1 MTRNEDSTSLRNY
14 FDERKALLNF
24 LREDIGSGD
33 ITSNSVIKPDL
44 LASSTILCKDSE
56 QAIVAGLTEVEII
69 FDLCK
74 CSCTVLVEEGST
86 VSHGKE
92 VMRIKGNARDILKAE
107 RTALNL
113 LMRMSGIATE
123 TKKFVEAVRKI
134 SQDIQIAGTRKT
146 APGLRY
152 FDKKAI
158 KIGGGKSHRN
168 SLDEMVLIKDNH
180 LGLTGSI
187 RDSISGAKKS
197 VGNNIKVECEVTDLH
212 SAIEAISFGA
222 DIVMLDNFSPK
233 EVENATQ
240 VLKELGLR
248 QKCLLEISGG
258 ISLVNVSQFAISK
271 PDIISVGSLTHS
283 VKAINFSLEVDSC
296 RRKKVDPRHY

>member
-1 MTRNEDSTSLRNY
+1 MNRREGSPSFRNY
-14 FDERKALLNF
+14 LDERKALLNF
-24 LREDIGSGD
+24 LREDIGRGD
-33 ITSNSVIKPDL
+33 ITSNSVLKPNL

-56 QAIVAGLTEVEII
+56 QAVVAGLKEVGIV

-74 CSCTVLVEEGST
+74 CSCTALVDEGSM
-86 VSHGKE
+86 VSRGNE
-92 VMRIKGNARDILKAE
+92 VMRIKGRARDILKAE

-123 TKKFVEAVRKI
+123 TKKFVEVVKKI
-134 SQDIQIAGTRKT
+134 SKDIEITGTRKT
-146 APGLRY
+146 APGLRS

-158 KIGGGKSHRN
+158 KIGGGRTHRN

-180 LGLTGSI
+180 LVLTGSI
-187 RDSISGAKKS
+187 GESISSAKKL
-197 VGNNIKVECEVTDLH
+197 VGNNIKVECEVTDLQ
-212 SAIEAISFGA
+212 SAIEAINFGA
-222 DIVMLDNFSPK
+222 DIIMLDNFSPQ
-233 EVENATQ
+233 EVENATR

-258 ISLVNVSQFAISK
+258 ISLANVSQFAKSN

-283 VKAINFSLEVDSC
+283 VKSVDFSLEVDSC
-296 RRKKVDPRHY
+296 R

>member
-1 MTRNEDSTSLRNY
+1 LNRREDSPSFRIYLN
-14 FDERKALLNF
+14 ERKALLNF
-24 LREDIGSGD
+24 LREDIGRGD
-33 ITSNSVIKPDL
+33 ITSNSVLKPNL

-56 QAIVAGLTEVEII
+56 QAVVAGLREVGIV

-74 CSCTVLVEEGST
+74 CSCTALVDEGSM
-86 VSHGKE
+86 VGRGNE
-92 VMRIKGNARDILKAE
+92 VLRIKGRARDILKAE

-123 TKKFVEAVRKI
+123 TKKFVEVVKKI
-134 SQDIQIAGTRKT
+134 SKDIEIAGTRKT
-146 APGLRY
+146 APGLRS

-158 KIGGGKSHRN
+158 KIGGGRTHRN

-180 LGLTGSI
+180 LVLTGSI
-187 RDSISGAKKS
+187 GESISSAKKL
-197 VGNNIKVECEVTDLH
+197 VGNNIKVECEVTDLQ
-212 SAIEAISFGA
+212 SAIEAINFGA
-222 DIVMLDNFSPK
+222 DVIMLDNFSPQ
-233 EVENATQ
+233 EVENATR

-258 ISLVNVSQFAISK
+258 ISLANVSQFAKSN

-283 VKAINFSLEVDSC
+283 VKSVDFSLEVDSC
-296 RRKKVDPRHY
+296 R

>member
-1 MTRNEDSTSLRNY
+1 MNRREDSPSFRIYLN
-14 FDERKALLNF
+14 ERKALLNF
-24 LREDIGSGD
+24 LREDIGRGD
-33 ITSNSVIKPDL
+33 ITSNSVLKPNL

-56 QAIVAGLTEVEII
+56 QAVVAGLREVGIV

-74 CSCTVLVEEGST
+74 CSCTALVDEGSM
-86 VSHGKE
+86 VSRGNE
-92 VMRIKGNARDILKAE
+92 VMRIKGRARDILKAE

-123 TKKFVEAVRKI
+123 TKKFVEVVKKI
-134 SQDIQIAGTRKT
+134 SKDIEIAGTRKT
-146 APGLRY
+146 APGLRS

-158 KIGGGKSHRN
+158 KIGGGRTHRN

-180 LGLTGSI
+180 LVLTGSI
-187 RDSISGAKKS
+187 GESISSAKKL
-197 VGNNIKVECEVTDLH
+197 VGNNIKVECEVTDLQ
-212 SAIEAISFGA
+212 SAIEAINFGA
-222 DIVMLDNFSPK
+222 DVIMLDNFSPQ
-233 EVENATQ
+233 EVENATR

-258 ISLVNVSQFAISK
+258 ISLANVSQFAKSN

-283 VKAINFSLEVDSC
+283 VKSVDFSLEVDSC
-296 RRKKVDPRHY
+296 C

>member
-1 MTRNEDSTSLRNY
+1 MNRREDSPSFRNY

-24 LREDIGSGD
+24 LREDIGRGD
-33 ITSNSVIKPDL
+33 ITSNSVLQPNL
-44 LASSTILCKDSE
+44 LASSTIRCKDSE
-56 QAIVAGLTEVEII
+56 QAVVAGLREVGII

-74 CSCTVLVEEGST
+74 CSCTALVDEGSM
-86 VSHGKE
+86 VSHGNE
-92 VMRIKGNARDILKAE
+92 VMRIKGRARDILRAE

-123 TKKFVEAVRKI
+123 TKKFVEVVKKI
-134 SQDIQIAGTRKT
+134 SKDIEIAGTRKT
-146 APGLRY
+146 APGLRS

-158 KIGGGKSHRN
+158 KIGGGRSHRN

-180 LGLTGSI
+180 LVLTGSI
-187 RDSISGAKKS
+187 GESISSAKKL
-197 VGNNIKVECEVTDLH
+197 VGNNIKVECEVTDLQ
-212 SAIEAISFGA
+212 SAIEAINFGA
-222 DIVMLDNFSPK
+222 DVIMLDNFSPQ
-233 EVENATQ
+233 EVENATR

-258 ISLVNVSQFAISK
+258 ISLANVSQFAKSN

-283 VKAINFSLEVDSC
+283 VKSVDFSLEVDSC
-296 RRKKVDPRHY
+296 R

>member
-1 MTRNEDSTSLRNY
+1 MNRREDSPSFRIYLN
-14 FDERKALLNF
+14 ERKALLNF
-24 LREDIGSGD
+24 LREDIGRGD
-33 ITSNSVIKPDL
+33 ITSNSILKPNL

-56 QAIVAGLTEVEII
+56 QAVVAGLREVGIV

-74 CSCTVLVEEGST
+74 CSCTALVDEGSM
-86 VSHGKE
+86 VSRGNE
-92 VMRIKGNARDILKAE
+92 VMRIKGRARDILKAE

-123 TKKFVEAVRKI
+123 TKKFVEVVKKI
-134 SQDIQIAGTRKT
+134 SKDIEIAGTRKT
-146 APGLRY
+146 APGLRS

-158 KIGGGKSHRN
+158 KIGGGRTHRN

-180 LGLTGSI
+180 LVLTGSI
-187 RDSISGAKKS
+187 GESISSAKKL
-197 VGNNIKVECEVTDLH
+197 VGNNIKVECEVTDLQ
-212 SAIEAISFGA
+212 SAIEAINFGA
-222 DIVMLDNFSPK
+222 DVIMLDNFSPQ
-233 EVENATQ
+233 EVENATR

-258 ISLVNVSQFAISK
+258 ISLANVSQFAKSN

-283 VKAINFSLEVDSC
+283 VKSVDFSLEVDSC
-296 RRKKVDPRHY
+296 R

>member
-1 MTRNEDSTSLRNY
+1 MNRREDSPSLRNF

-24 LREDIGSGD
+24 LREDIGRGD
-33 ITSNSVIKPDL
+33 ITSNSVLKPNL

-56 QAIVAGLTEVEII
+56 QAVVAGLREVGII
-69 FDLCK
+69 FELCK
-74 CSCTVLVEEGST
+74 CSCTALVNEGSM
-86 VSHGKE
+86 VSHGNE
-92 VMRIKGNARDILKAE
+92 VMRIKGRARDILRAE

-123 TKKFVEAVRKI
+123 TKKFVEVVKKI
-134 SQDIQIAGTRKT
+134 SKDIEIAGTRKT
-146 APGLRY
+146 APGLRS

-180 LGLTGSI
+180 LVLTGSI
-187 RDSISGAKKS
+187 GESISSAKKL
-197 VGNNIKVECEVTDLH
+197 VGNNIKVECEVTNLQ
-212 SAIEAISFGA
+212 SAIEAINFGA
-222 DIVMLDNFSPK
+222 DVIMLDNFSPQ
-233 EVENATQ
+233 EVENATR

-258 ISLVNVSQFAISK
+258 ISLANVSQFAKSN

-283 VKAINFSLEVDSC
+283 VKSVDFSLEVDSC
-296 RRKKVDPRHY
+296 R

>member
-1 MTRNEDSTSLRNY
+1 LNRREDSPSFRIYLN
-14 FDERKALLNF
+14 ERKALLNF
-24 LREDIGSGD
+24 LREDIGRGD
-33 ITSNSVIKPDL
+33 ITSNSVLKPNL

-56 QAIVAGLTEVEII
+56 QAVVAGLREVGIV

-74 CSCTVLVEEGST
+74 CSCTALVDEGSM
-86 VSHGKE
+86 VSRGNE
-92 VMRIKGNARDILKAE
+92 VMRIKGRARDILKAE

-123 TKKFVEAVRKI
+123 TKKFVEVVKKI
-134 SQDIQIAGTRKT
+134 SKDIEIAGTRKT
-146 APGLRY
+146 APGLRS

-158 KIGGGKSHRN
+158 KIGGGRTHRN

-180 LGLTGSI
+180 LVLTGSI
-187 RDSISGAKKS
+187 GESISSAKKL
-197 VGNNIKVECEVTDLH
+197 VGNNIKVECEVTDLQ
-212 SAIEAISFGA
+212 SAIEAINFGA
-222 DIVMLDNFSPK
+222 DVIMLDNFSPH
-233 EVENATQ
+233 EVENATR

-258 ISLVNVSQFAISK
+258 ISLANVSQFAKSN

-283 VKAINFSLEVDSC
+283 VKSVDFSLEVDSC
-296 RRKKVDPRHY
+296 R

>member
-1 MTRNEDSTSLRNY
+1 MNRREGSPSFKNY
-14 FDERKALLNF
+14 LDERKALLNF
-24 LREDIGSGD
+24 LREDIGRGD
-33 ITSNSVIKPDL
+33 ITSNSVLKPNL

-56 QAIVAGLTEVEII
+56 QAVVAGLKEVGIV

-74 CSCTVLVEEGST
+74 CSCTALVDEGSM
-86 VSHGKE
+86 VSRGNE
-92 VMRIKGNARDILKAE
+92 VMRIKGRARDILKAE

-123 TKKFVEAVRKI
+123 TKKFVEVVKKI
-134 SQDIQIAGTRKT
+134 SKDIEIAGTRKT
-146 APGLRY
+146 APGLRS

-158 KIGGGKSHRN
+158 KIGGGRTHRN

-180 LGLTGSI
+180 LVLTGSI
-187 RDSISGAKKS
+187 GESISSAKKL
-197 VGNNIKVECEVTDLH
+197 VGNNIKVECEVTDLQ
-212 SAIEAISFGA
+212 SAIEAINFGA
-222 DIVMLDNFSPK
+222 DIIMLDNFSPQ
-233 EVENATQ
+233 EVENATR

-258 ISLVNVSQFAISK
+258 ISLANVSQFAKSN

-283 VKAINFSLEVDSC
+283 VKSVDFSLEVDSC
-296 RRKKVDPRHY
+296 R

>member
-1 MTRNEDSTSLRNY
+1 MNRREGSPSFRNY
-14 FDERKALLNF
+14 LDERKALLNF
-24 LREDIGSGD
+24 LREDIGRGD
-33 ITSNSVIKPDL
+33 ITSNSVLKPNL

-56 QAIVAGLTEVEII
+56 QAVVAGLKEVGIV

-74 CSCTVLVEEGST
+74 CSCMALVDEGSM
-86 VSHGKE
+86 VSRGNE
-92 VMRIKGNARDILKAE
+92 VMRIKGRARDILKAE

-123 TKKFVEAVRKI
+123 TKKFVEVVKKI
-134 SQDIQIAGTRKT
+134 SKDIEIAGTRKT
-146 APGLRY
+146 APGLRS

-158 KIGGGKSHRN
+158 KIGGGRTHRN

-180 LGLTGSI
+180 LVLTGSI
-187 RDSISGAKKS
+187 RESISSARKM
-197 VGNNIKVECEVTDLH
+197 VGSNIKVECEVTDLQ
-212 SAIEAISFGA
+212 SAIEAINFGA
-222 DIVMLDNFSPK
+222 DVIMLDNFSPQ
-233 EVENATQ
+233 EVENATR

-258 ISLVNVSQFAISK
+258 ISLANVSQFAKSN

-283 VKAINFSLEVDSC
+283 VKSVDFSLEVDSY
-296 RRKKVDPRHY
+296 R

>member
-1 MTRNEDSTSLRNY
+1 LNRREDSPSFRIYLN
-14 FDERKALLNF
+14 ERKALLNF
-24 LREDIGSGD
+24 LREDIGRGD
-33 ITSNSVIKPDL
+33 ITSNSVLKPNL

-56 QAIVAGLTEVEII
+56 QAVVAGLREVGIV

-74 CSCTVLVEEGST
+74 CSCTALVDEGSM
-86 VSHGKE
+86 VSRGNE
-92 VMRIKGNARDILKAE
+92 VMRIKGRARDILKAE

-123 TKKFVEAVRKI
+123 TKKFVEVVKKI
-134 SQDIQIAGTRKT
+134 SKDIEIAGTRKT
-146 APGLRY
+146 APGLRS

-158 KIGGGKSHRN
+158 KIGGGRTHRN

-180 LGLTGSI
+180 LVLTGSI
-187 RDSISGAKKS
+187 GESISSAKKL
-197 VGNNIKVECEVTDLH
+197 VGNNIKVECEVTDLQ
-212 SAIEAISFGA
+212 SAIEAINFGA
-222 DIVMLDNFSPK
+222 DVIMLDNFSPQ
-233 EVENATQ
+233 EVENATR

-258 ISLVNVSQFAISK
+258 ISLANVSQFAKSN

-283 VKAINFSLEVDSC
+283 VKSVDFSLEVDSC
-296 RRKKVDPRHY
+296 RYKN

>member
-1 MTRNEDSTSLRNY
+1 MNRREDSPSLRNY

-24 LREDIGSGD
+24 LREDIGRGD
-33 ITSNSVIKPDL
+33 ITSNSVLKPNL

-56 QAIVAGLTEVEII
+56 QAVVAGLREVGII

-74 CSCTVLVEEGST
+74 CSCTALVDEGSM
-86 VSHGKE
+86 VSHGNE
-92 VMRIKGNARDILKAE
+92 VMRIKGRARDILKAE

-123 TKKFVEAVRKI
+123 TKKFVEVVKKI
-134 SQDIQIAGTRKT
+134 SKDIEIAGTRKT
-146 APGLRY
+146 APGLRS

-158 KIGGGKSHRN
+158 KIGGGRTHRN

-180 LGLTGSI
+180 LVLTGSI
-187 RDSISGAKKS
+187 RESISSAKKL
-197 VGNNIKVECEVTDLH
+197 VGNNIKVECEVTDLQ
-212 SAIEAISFGA
+212 SAIEAINFGA
-222 DIVMLDNFSPK
+222 DVIMLDNFSPQ
-233 EVENATQ
+233 EVENATR

-258 ISLVNVSQFAISK
+258 ISLANVSQFAKSN

-283 VKAINFSLEVDSC
+283 VKSVDFSLEVDSC
-296 RRKKVDPRHY
+296 C

>member
-1 MTRNEDSTSLRNY
+1 MNRSEDSPSFRIYLN
-14 FDERKALLNF
+14 ERKALLNF
-24 LREDIGSGD
+24 LREDIGRGD
-33 ITSNSVIKPDL
+33 ITSNSVLKPNL

-56 QAIVAGLTEVEII
+56 QAVVAGLREVGIV

-74 CSCTVLVEEGST
+74 CSCTALVDEGSM
-86 VSHGKE
+86 VSRGNE
-92 VMRIKGNARDILKAE
+92 VMRIKGRARDILKAE

-123 TKKFVEAVRKI
+123 TKKFVEVVKKI
-134 SQDIQIAGTRKT
+134 SKDIEIAGTRKT
-146 APGLRY
+146 APGLRS

-158 KIGGGKSHRN
+158 KIGGGRTHRN

-180 LGLTGSI
+180 LVLTGSI
-187 RDSISGAKKS
+187 GESISSAKKL
-197 VGNNIKVECEVTDLH
+197 VGNNIKVECEVTDLQ
-212 SAIEAISFGA
+212 SAIEAINFGA
-222 DIVMLDNFSPK
+222 DVIMLDNFSPQ
-233 EVENATQ
+233 EVENATR

-258 ISLVNVSQFAISK
+258 ISLANVSQFAKSN

-283 VKAINFSLEVDSC
+283 VKSVDFSLEIDSC
-296 RRKKVDPRHY
+296 R

>member
-1 MTRNEDSTSLRNY
+1 MNRREGSPSFRNY
-14 FDERKALLNF
+14 LDERKALLNF
-24 LREDIGSGD
+24 LREDIGCGD
-33 ITSNSVIKPDL
+33 ITSNSVLKPNL

-56 QAIVAGLTEVEII
+56 QAVVAGLKEVGIV

-74 CSCTVLVEEGST
+74 CSCTALVDEGSM
-86 VSHGKE
+86 VSRGNE
-92 VMRIKGNARDILKAE
+92 VMRIKGRARDILKAE

-123 TKKFVEAVRKI
+123 TKKFVEVVKKI
-134 SQDIQIAGTRKT
+134 SKDIEIAGTRKT
-146 APGLRY
+146 VPGLRS

-158 KIGGGKSHRN
+158 KIGGGRTHRN

-180 LGLTGSI
+180 LVLTGSI
-187 RDSISGAKKS
+187 GESISSAKKL
-197 VGNNIKVECEVTDLH
+197 VGNNIKVECEVTDLQ
-212 SAIEAISFGA
+212 SAIEAINFGA
-222 DIVMLDNFSPK
+222 DIIMLDNFSPQ
-233 EVENATQ
+233 EVENATR

-258 ISLVNVSQFAISK
+258 ISLANVSQFAKSN

-283 VKAINFSLEVDSC
+283 VKSVDFSLEVDSC
-296 RRKKVDPRHY
+296 R

>member
-1 MTRNEDSTSLRNY
+1 MNRSEDSPSFRIYLN
-14 FDERKALLNF
+14 ERKALLNF
-24 LREDIGSGD
+24 LREDIGRGD
-33 ITSNSVIKPDL
+33 ITSNSVLKPNL

-56 QAIVAGLTEVEII
+56 QAVVAGLREVGIV

-74 CSCTVLVEEGST
+74 CSCTALVDEGSM
-86 VSHGKE
+86 VSRGNE
-92 VMRIKGNARDILKAE
+92 VMRIKGRARDILKAE

-123 TKKFVEAVRKI
+123 TKKFVEVVKKI
-134 SQDIQIAGTRKT
+134 SKDIEIAGTRKT
-146 APGLRY
+146 APGLRS

-158 KIGGGKSHRN
+158 KIGGGRTHRN

-180 LGLTGSI
+180 LVLTGSI
-187 RDSISGAKKS
+187 GESISSAKKL
-197 VGNNIKVECEVTDLH
+197 VGNNIKVECEVTDLQ
-212 SAIEAISFGA
+212 SAIEAINFGA
-222 DIVMLDNFSPK
+222 DVIMLDNFSPQ
-233 EVENATQ
+233 EVENATR

-258 ISLVNVSQFAISK
+258 ISLANVSQFAKSN

-283 VKAINFSLEVDSC
+283 VKSVDFSLEVDSC
-296 RRKKVDPRHY
+296 R

>member
-1 MTRNEDSTSLRNY
+1 MNRREDSPSLRNY
-14 FDERKALLNF
+14 FDERKDLLNF
-24 LREDIGSGD
+24 LREDIGRGD
-33 ITSNSVIKPDL
+33 ITSNSVLKPNL

-56 QAIVAGLTEVEII
+56 QAVVAGLREVGIV

-74 CSCTVLVEEGST
+74 CSCTALVDEGSM
-86 VSHGKE
+86 VSRGNE
-92 VMRIKGNARDILKAE
+92 VMRIKGRARDILKAE

-123 TKKFVEAVRKI
+123 TKKFVEVVKKI
-134 SQDIQIAGTRKT
+134 SKDIEIAGTRKT
-146 APGLRY
+146 APGLRS

-158 KIGGGKSHRN
+158 KIGGGRTHRN

-180 LGLTGSI
+180 LVLTGSI
-187 RDSISGAKKS
+187 RESISSAKKL
-197 VGNNIKVECEVTDLH
+197 VGNNIKVECEVTDLQ
-212 SAIEAISFGA
+212 SAIEAINFGA
-222 DIVMLDNFSPK
+222 DVIMLDNFSPQ
-233 EVENATQ
+233 EVENATR

-258 ISLVNVSQFAISK
+258 ISLANVSQFAKSN

-283 VKAINFSLEVDSC
+283 VKSVDFSLEVDSC
-296 RRKKVDPRHY
+296 R

>member
-1 MTRNEDSTSLRNY
+1 MNRREDSPSLRNY

-24 LREDIGSGD
+24 LREDIGRGD
-33 ITSNSVIKPDL
+33 ITSNSVLKPNL

-56 QAIVAGLTEVEII
+56 QAVVAGLREVGII

-74 CSCTVLVEEGST
+74 CSCTALVDEGSM
-86 VSHGKE
+86 VSHGNE
-92 VMRIKGNARDILKAE
+92 VMRIKGRARDILKAE

-123 TKKFVEAVRKI
+123 TKKFVEVVKKI
-134 SQDIQIAGTRKT
+134 SKNIEIAGTRKT
-146 APGLRY
+146 APGLRS

-158 KIGGGKSHRN
+158 KIGGGRTHRN

-180 LGLTGSI
+180 LVLTGSI
-187 RDSISGAKKS
+187 RESISSAKKL
-197 VGNNIKVECEVTDLH
+197 VGNNIKVECEVTDLQ
-212 SAIEAISFGA
+212 SAIEAINFGA
-222 DIVMLDNFSPK
+222 DVIMLDNFSPH
-233 EVENATQ
+233 EVENATR

-258 ISLVNVSQFAISK
+258 ISLANVSQFAKSN

-283 VKAINFSLEVDSC
+283 AKSVDFSLEVDSC
-296 RRKKVDPRHY
+296 C

>member
-1 MTRNEDSTSLRNY
+1 LNRREDSPSFRIYLN
-14 FDERKALLNF
+14 ERKALLNF
-24 LREDIGSGD
+24 LREDIGRGD
-33 ITSNSVIKPDL
+33 ITSNSVLKPNL

-56 QAIVAGLTEVEII
+56 QAVVAGLREVGIV

-74 CSCTVLVEEGST
+74 CSCTALVDEGSM
-86 VSHGKE
+86 VSRGNE
-92 VMRIKGNARDILKAE
+92 VMRIKGRARDILKAE

-123 TKKFVEAVRKI
+123 TKKFVEVVKKI
-134 SQDIQIAGTRKT
+134 SKDIEIAGTRKT
-146 APGLRY
+146 APGLRS

-158 KIGGGKSHRN
+158 KIGGGRTHRN

-180 LGLTGSI
+180 LVLTGSI
-187 RDSISGAKKS
+187 GESISSAKKL
-197 VGNNIKVECEVTDLH
+197 VGDNIKVECEVTDLQ
-212 SAIEAISFGA
+212 SAIEAINFGA
-222 DIVMLDNFSPK
+222 DVIMLDNFSPQ
-233 EVENATQ
+233 EVENANR

-258 ISLVNVSQFAISK
+258 ISLANVSQFAKSN

-283 VKAINFSLEVDSC
+283 VKSVDFSLEVDSC
-296 RRKKVDPRHY
+296 R

>member
-1 MTRNEDSTSLRNY
+1 MNQRDDSPSFRNY
-14 FDERKALLNF
+14 LDERKALLNF
-24 LREDIGSGD
+24 LREDIGRGD
-33 ITSNSVIKPDL
+33 ITSNSVLKPNL

-56 QAIVAGLTEVEII
+56 QAVVAGLKEVGIV

-74 CSCTVLVEEGST
+74 CSCTALVDEGSM
-86 VSHGKE
+86 VSRGNE
-92 VMRIKGNARDILKAE
+92 VMRIKGRARDILKAE

-123 TKKFVEAVRKI
+123 TKKFVEVVKKI
-134 SQDIQIAGTRKT
+134 SKDIEIAGTRKT
-146 APGLRY
+146 APGLRS

-158 KIGGGKSHRN
+158 KIGGGRAHRN

-180 LGLTGSI
+180 LVLTGSI
-187 RDSISGAKKS
+187 RESISSAKKL
-197 VGNNIKVECEVTDLH
+197 VGNNIKVECEVTDLQ
-212 SAIEAISFGA
+212 SAIEAINYGA
-222 DIVMLDNFSPK
+222 DIIMLDNFSPQ
-233 EVENATQ
+233 EVENATR

-258 ISLVNVSQFAISK
+258 ISLANVSQFAKSN

-283 VKAINFSLEVDSC
+283 VKSVDFSLEVDLSL
-296 RRKKVDPRHY
+296 

>member
-1 MTRNEDSTSLRNY
+1 MNRREGSPSFRNY
-14 FDERKALLNF
+14 LDERKALLNF
-24 LREDIGSGD
+24 LREDIGRGD
-33 ITSNSVIKPDL
+33 ITSNSVLKPNL

-56 QAIVAGLTEVEII
+56 QAVVAGLREVGIV

-74 CSCTVLVEEGST
+74 CSCTALVDEGSM
-86 VSHGKE
+86 VSRGNE
-92 VMRIKGNARDILKAE
+92 VMRIKGRARDILKAE

-123 TKKFVEAVRKI
+123 TKKFVEVVKKI
-134 SQDIQIAGTRKT
+134 SKDIEIAGTRKT
-146 APGLRY
+146 APGLRS

-158 KIGGGKSHRN
+158 KIGGGITHRN

-180 LGLTGSI
+180 LVLTGSI
-187 RDSISGAKKS
+187 GESISSAKKL
-197 VGNNIKVECEVTDLH
+197 VGNNIKVECEVTDLQ
-212 SAIEAISFGA
+212 SAIEAINFGA
-222 DIVMLDNFSPK
+222 DVIMLDNFSPQ
-233 EVENATQ
+233 EVENATR

-258 ISLVNVSQFAISK
+258 ISLANVSQFAKSN

-283 VKAINFSLEVDSC
+283 VKSVDFSLEVDSC
-296 RRKKVDPRHY
+296 R

>member
-1 MTRNEDSTSLRNY
+1 MNRREDSPSLRNY

-24 LREDIGSGD
+24 LREDIGRGD
-33 ITSNSVIKPDL
+33 ITSNSVLKPNL

-56 QAIVAGLTEVEII
+56 QAVVAGLREVGIV

-74 CSCTVLVEEGST
+74 CSCTALVDEGSM
-86 VSHGKE
+86 VSRGNE
-92 VMRIKGNARDILKAE
+92 VMRIKGRARDILKAE

-123 TKKFVEAVRKI
+123 TKKFVEVVKKI
-134 SQDIQIAGTRKT
+134 SKDIEIAGTRKT
-146 APGLRY
+146 APGLRS

-158 KIGGGKSHRN
+158 KIGGGRTHRN

-180 LGLTGSI
+180 LVLTGSI
-187 RDSISGAKKS
+187 GESISSAKKL
-197 VGNNIKVECEVTDLH
+197 VGNNIKVECEVTDLQ
-212 SAIEAISFGA
+212 SAIEAINFGA
-222 DIVMLDNFSPK
+222 DVIMLDNFSPQ
-233 EVENATQ
+233 EVENATR

-258 ISLVNVSQFAISK
+258 ISLANVSQFAKSN

-283 VKAINFSLEVDSC
+283 VKSVDFSLEVDSC
-296 RRKKVDPRHY
+296 R

>member
-1 MTRNEDSTSLRNY
+1 MNRREDSPSLRNY

-24 LREDIGSGD
+24 LREDIGRGD
-33 ITSNSVIKPDL
+33 ITSNSVLKPNL

-56 QAIVAGLTEVEII
+56 QAVVAGLREVGII

-74 CSCTVLVEEGST
+74 CSCTALVDEGSM
-86 VSHGKE
+86 VSHGNE
-92 VMRIKGNARDILKAE
+92 VMRIKGRARDILKAE

-123 TKKFVEAVRKI
+123 TKKFVDVVKKI
-134 SQDIQIAGTRKT
+134 SKDIEIAGTRKT
-146 APGLRY
+146 APGLRS

-158 KIGGGKSHRN
+158 KIGGGRTHRN

-180 LGLTGSI
+180 LVLTGSI
-187 RDSISGAKKS
+187 GESISSAKKL
-197 VGNNIKVECEVTDLH
+197 VGNNIKVECEVTDLQ
-212 SAIEAISFGA
+212 SAIEAINFGA
-222 DIVMLDNFSPK
+222 DVIMLDNFSPH
-233 EVENATQ
+233 EVENATR

-258 ISLVNVSQFAISK
+258 ISLANVSQFAKSN

-283 VKAINFSLEVDSC
+283 VKSVDFSLEVDSC
-296 RRKKVDPRHY
+296 R

>member
-1 MTRNEDSTSLRNY
+1 MNRREDSPSFRIYLN
-14 FDERKALLNF
+14 ERKALLNF
-24 LREDIGSGD
+24 LREDIGRGD
-33 ITSNSVIKPDL
+33 ITSNSVLKPNL

-56 QAIVAGLTEVEII
+56 QAVVAGLREVGIV

-74 CSCTVLVEEGST
+74 CSCTALVDEGSM
-86 VSHGKE
+86 VSRGNE
-92 VMRIKGNARDILKAE
+92 VMRIKGRARDILKAE

-123 TKKFVEAVRKI
+123 TKKFVEVVKKI
-134 SQDIQIAGTRKT
+134 SKDIEIAGTRKT
-146 APGLRY
+146 APGLRS

-158 KIGGGKSHRN
+158 KIGGGRTHRN

-180 LGLTGSI
+180 LVLTGSI
-187 RDSISGAKKS
+187 GESISSAKKL
-197 VGNNIKVECEVTDLH
+197 VGNNIKVECEVTDLQ
-212 SAIEAISFGA
+212 SAIEAINFGA
-222 DIVMLDNFSPK
+222 DIIMLDNFSPQ
-233 EVENATQ
+233 EVENATR

-258 ISLVNVSQFAISK
+258 ISLANLSQFAKSN

-283 VKAINFSLEVDSC
+283 VKSVDFSLEIDSC
-296 RRKKVDPRHY
+296 R

>member
-1 MTRNEDSTSLRNY
+1 MNQRDDSPSFRNY
-14 FDERKALLNF
+14 LDERKALLNF
-24 LREDIGSGD
+24 LREDIGRGD
-33 ITSNSVIKPDL
+33 ITSNSVLKPNL

-56 QAIVAGLTEVEII
+56 QAVVAGLREVGIV

-74 CSCTVLVEEGST
+74 CSCKSLVDEGSI
-86 VSHGKE
+86 VSHGNE
-92 VMRIKGNARDILKAE
+92 VMKIKGRARDILKAE

-123 TKKFVEAVRKI
+123 TKKFVEVVKKI
-134 SQDIQIAGTRKT
+134 SKDIEIAGTRKT
-146 APGLRY
+146 APGLRS

-158 KIGGGKSHRN
+158 KIGGGRTHRN

-180 LGLTGSI
+180 LVLTGSI
-187 RDSISGAKKS
+187 RESISSAKKL
-197 VGNNIKVECEVTDLH
+197 VGNNIKVECEVTDLQ
-212 SAIEAISFGA
+212 SAIEAINYGA
-222 DIVMLDNFSPK
+222 DIIMLDNFSPQ
-233 EVENATQ
+233 EVENANR

-258 ISLVNVSQFAISK
+258 ISLANVSQFAKSN

-283 VKAINFSLEVDSC
+283 VKSVDFSLEVDLSL
-296 RRKKVDPRHY
+296 

>member
-1 MTRNEDSTSLRNY
+1 LNRREDSPSFRNY
-14 FDERKALLNF
+14 LDERKALLNF
-24 LREDIGSGD
+24 LREDIGRGD
-33 ITSNSVIKPDL
+33 ITSNSVLKPNL

-56 QAIVAGLTEVEII
+56 QAVVAGLREVGIV

-74 CSCTVLVEEGST
+74 CSCTALVDEGSM
-86 VSHGKE
+86 VSRGNE
-92 VMRIKGNARDILKAE
+92 VMRIKGRARDILKAE

-123 TKKFVEAVRKI
+123 TKKFVEVVKKI
-134 SQDIQIAGTRKT
+134 SKDIEIAGTRKT
-146 APGLRY
+146 APGLRS

-158 KIGGGKSHRN
+158 KIGGGRTHRN

-180 LGLTGSI
+180 LVLTGSI
-187 RDSISGAKKS
+187 GESISSAKKL

-212 SAIEAISFGA
+212 SAIEAINFGA
-222 DIVMLDNFSPK
+222 DVIMLDNFSPQ
-233 EVENATQ
+233 EVENATR

-258 ISLVNVSQFAISK
+258 ISLANVSQFAKSN

-283 VKAINFSLEVDSC
+283 VKSVDFSLEVDSC
-296 RRKKVDPRHY
+296 R

>member
-1 MTRNEDSTSLRNY
+1 MNRREDSPSFRNY

-24 LREDIGSGD
+24 LREDIGRGD
-33 ITSNSVIKPDL
+33 ITSNSVLQPNL

-56 QAIVAGLTEVEII
+56 QAVVAGLREIGII

-74 CSCTVLVEEGST
+74 CSCTALVDEGSM
-86 VSHGKE
+86 VSHGNE
-92 VMRIKGNARDILKAE
+92 VMRIKGRARDILRAE

-123 TKKFVEAVRKI
+123 TKKFVEVVKKI
-134 SQDIQIAGTRKT
+134 SKDIEIAGTRKT
-146 APGLRY
+146 APGLRS

-158 KIGGGKSHRN
+158 KIGGGRSHRN

-180 LGLTGSI
+180 LVLTGSI
-187 RDSISGAKKS
+187 GESISSAKKL
-197 VGNNIKVECEVTDLH
+197 VGNNIKVECEVTDLQ
-212 SAIEAISFGA
+212 SAIEAINFGA
-222 DIVMLDNFSPK
+222 DVIMLDNFSPQ
-233 EVENATQ
+233 EVENATR

-258 ISLVNVSQFAISK
+258 ISLANVSQFAKSN

-283 VKAINFSLEVDSC
+283 VKSVDFSLEVDSC
-296 RRKKVDPRHY
+296 R

>member
-1 MTRNEDSTSLRNY
+1 MN
-14 FDERKALLNF
+14 ERKALLNF
-24 LREDIGSGD
+24 LREDIGRGD
-33 ITSNSVIKPDL
+33 ITSNSVLKPNL

-56 QAIVAGLTEVEII
+56 QAVVAGLREVGIV

-74 CSCTVLVEEGST
+74 CSCTALVDEGSM
-86 VSHGKE
+86 VSRGNE
-92 VMRIKGNARDILKAE
+92 VMRIKGRARDILKAE

-123 TKKFVEAVRKI
+123 TKKFVEVVKKI
-134 SQDIQIAGTRKT
+134 SKDIEIAGTRKT
-146 APGLRY
+146 APGLRS

-158 KIGGGKSHRN
+158 KIGGGRTHRN

-180 LGLTGSI
+180 LVLTGSI
-187 RDSISGAKKS
+187 GESISSAKKL
-197 VGNNIKVECEVTDLH
+197 VGNNIKVECEVTDLQ
-212 SAIEAISFGA
+212 SAIEAINFGA
-222 DIVMLDNFSPK
+222 DVIMLDNFSPQ
-233 EVENATQ
+233 EVENATR

-258 ISLVNVSQFAISK
+258 ISLANVSQFAKSN

-283 VKAINFSLEVDSC
+283 VKSVDFSLEVDSC
-296 RRKKVDPRHY
+296 R

>member
-1 MTRNEDSTSLRNY
+1 MNRREGSPSFRNY
-14 FDERKALLNF
+14 LDERKALLNF
-24 LREDIGSGD
+24 LREDIGRGD
-33 ITSNSVIKPDL
+33 ITSNSVLKPNL

-56 QAIVAGLTEVEII
+56 QAVVAGLREVGIV

-74 CSCTVLVEEGST
+74 CSCTALVDEGSM
-86 VSHGKE
+86 VSRGNE
-92 VMRIKGNARDILKAE
+92 VMRIKGRARDILKAE

-123 TKKFVEAVRKI
+123 TKKFVEVAKKI
-134 SQDIQIAGTRKT
+134 SKDIEIAGTRKT
-146 APGLRY
+146 APGLRS

-158 KIGGGKSHRN
+158 KIGGGRTHRN

-180 LGLTGSI
+180 LVLTGSI
-187 RDSISGAKKS
+187 GESISSAKKL
-197 VGNNIKVECEVTDLH
+197 VGNNIKVECEVTDLQ
-212 SAIEAISFGA
+212 SAIEAINFGA
-222 DIVMLDNFSPK
+222 DIIMLDNFSPQ
-233 EVENATQ
+233 EVENATR

-258 ISLVNVSQFAISK
+258 ISLANVSQFAKSN

-283 VKAINFSLEVDSC
+283 VKSVDFSLEVDSC
-296 RRKKVDPRHY
+296 R

>member
-1 MTRNEDSTSLRNY
+1 MNRREDSPSLRNY

-24 LREDIGSGD
+24 LREDIGRGD
-33 ITSNSVIKPDL
+33 ITSNSVLKPNL

-56 QAIVAGLTEVEII
+56 QAVVAGLREVGII

-74 CSCTVLVEEGST
+74 CSCTALVDEGSM
-86 VSHGKE
+86 VSHGNE
-92 VMRIKGNARDILKAE
+92 VMRIKGRARDILKAE

-123 TKKFVEAVRKI
+123 TKKFVEVVKKI
-134 SQDIQIAGTRKT
+134 SKDIEIAGTRKT
-146 APGLRY
+146 APGLRS

-158 KIGGGKSHRN
+158 KIGGGRTHRN

-180 LGLTGSI
+180 LVLTGSI
-187 RDSISGAKKS
+187 RESISSAKKL
-197 VGNNIKVECEVTDLH
+197 VGNNIKVECEVTDLQ
-212 SAIEAISFGA
+212 SAIEAINFGA
-222 DIVMLDNFSPK
+222 DVIMLDNFSPD
-233 EVENATQ
+233 EVENATR

-258 ISLVNVSQFAISK
+258 ISLANVSQFAKSN
-271 PDIISVGSLTHS
+271 PDMISVGSLTHS
-283 VKAINFSLEVDSC
+283 AKSVDFSLEVDSC
-296 RRKKVDPRHY
+296 C

>member
-1 MTRNEDSTSLRNY
+1 LNRREDSPSLRNY

-24 LREDIGSGD
+24 LREDIGRGD
-33 ITSNSVIKPDL
+33 ITSNSVLKPNL

-56 QAIVAGLTEVEII
+56 QAVVAGLREVGII

-74 CSCTVLVEEGST
+74 CSCTALVDEGSM
-86 VSHGKE
+86 VSHGNE
-92 VMRIKGNARDILKAE
+92 VMRIKGRARDILKAE

-123 TKKFVEAVRKI
+123 TKKFVEVVKKI
-134 SQDIQIAGTRKT
+134 SKDIEIAGTRKT
-146 APGLRY
+146 APGLRS

-158 KIGGGKSHRN
+158 KIGGGRTHRN

-180 LGLTGSI
+180 LVLTGSI
-187 RDSISGAKKS
+187 RESISSAKKL
-197 VGNNIKVECEVTDLH
+197 VGNNIKVECEVTDLQ
-212 SAIEAISFGA
+212 SAIEAINFGA
-222 DIVMLDNFSPK
+222 DVIMLDNFSPH
-233 EVENATQ
+233 EVENATK

-258 ISLVNVSQFAISK
+258 ISLANVSQFAKSN

-283 VKAINFSLEVDSC
+283 AKSVDFSLEVDSC
-296 RRKKVDPRHY
+296 C

>member
-1 MTRNEDSTSLRNY
+1 LNRRKDSPSFRIYLN
-14 FDERKALLNF
+14 ERKALLNF
-24 LREDIGSGD
+24 LREDIGRGD
-33 ITSNSVIKPDL
+33 ITSNSVLKPNL

-56 QAIVAGLTEVEII
+56 QAVVAGLREVGIV

-74 CSCTVLVEEGST
+74 CSCTALVDEGSM
-86 VSHGKE
+86 VSRGNE
-92 VMRIKGNARDILKAE
+92 VMRIKGRARDILKAE

-123 TKKFVEAVRKI
+123 TKKFVEVVKKI
-134 SQDIQIAGTRKT
+134 SKDIEIAGTRKT
-146 APGLRY
+146 APGLRS

-158 KIGGGKSHRN
+158 KIGGGRTHRN

-180 LGLTGSI
+180 LVLTGSI
-187 RDSISGAKKS
+187 GESISSAKKL
-197 VGNNIKVECEVTDLH
+197 VGNNIKVECEVTDLQ
-212 SAIEAISFGA
+212 SAIEAINFGA
-222 DIVMLDNFSPK
+222 DVIMLDNFSPH
-233 EVENATQ
+233 EVENATK

-258 ISLVNVSQFAISK
+258 ISLANVSQFAKSN

-283 VKAINFSLEVDSC
+283 VKSVDFSLEVDSC
-296 RRKKVDPRHY
+296 R

>member
-1 MTRNEDSTSLRNY
+1 MNRREGSPSFKNY
-14 FDERKALLNF
+14 LDERKALLNF
-24 LREDIGSGD
+24 LREDIGRGD
-33 ITSNSVIKPDL
+33 ITSNSVLKPNL

-56 QAIVAGLTEVEII
+56 QAVVAGLREVGIV

-74 CSCTVLVEEGST
+74 CSCTALVDEGSM
-86 VSHGKE
+86 VSRGNE
-92 VMRIKGNARDILKAE
+92 VMRIKGRARDILKAE

-123 TKKFVEAVRKI
+123 TKKFVEVVKKI
-134 SQDIQIAGTRKT
+134 SKDIEIAGTRKT
-146 APGLRY
+146 APGLRS

-158 KIGGGKSHRN
+158 KIGGGRTHRN

-180 LGLTGSI
+180 LVLTGSI
-187 RDSISGAKKS
+187 GESISSAKKL
-197 VGNNIKVECEVTDLH
+197 VGNNIKVECEVTDLQ
-212 SAIEAISFGA
+212 SAIEAINFGA
-222 DIVMLDNFSPK
+222 DIIMLDNFSPQ
-233 EVENATQ
+233 EVENATR

-258 ISLVNVSQFAISK
+258 ISLANVSQFAKSN

-283 VKAINFSLEVDSC
+283 VKSVDFSLEVDSC
-296 RRKKVDPRHY
+296 R

>member
-1 MTRNEDSTSLRNY
+1 MNRREVSPSFRNY

-24 LREDIGSGD
+24 LREDIGRGD
-33 ITSNSVIKPDL
+33 ITSNSVLKPNL

-56 QAIVAGLTEVEII
+56 QAVVAGLREVGII

-74 CSCTVLVEEGST
+74 CSCTALVDEGSM
-86 VSHGKE
+86 VSHGNE
-92 VMRIKGNARDILKAE
+92 VMRIKGRARDILKAE

-123 TKKFVEAVRKI
+123 TKKFVEVVKKI
-134 SQDIQIAGTRKT
+134 SKDIEIAGTRKT
-146 APGLRY
+146 APGLRS

-158 KIGGGKSHRN
+158 KIGGGRTHRN

-180 LGLTGSI
+180 LVLTGSI
-187 RDSISGAKKS
+187 GESISSAKKL
-197 VGNNIKVECEVTDLH
+197 VGNNIKVECEVTDLQ
-212 SAIEAISFGA
+212 SAIEAINFGA
-222 DIVMLDNFSPK
+222 DVIMLDNFSPQ
-233 EVENATQ
+233 EVENATR

-248 QKCLLEISGG
+248 HKCLLEISGG
-258 ISLVNVSQFAISK
+258 ISLANVSQFAKSN

-283 VKAINFSLEVDSC
+283 VKSVDFSLEVDSC
-296 RRKKVDPRHY
+296 R

>member
-1 MTRNEDSTSLRNY
+1 MNRREDSPSFRIYLN
-14 FDERKALLNF
+14 ERKALLNF
-24 LREDIGSGD
+24 LREDIGRGD
-33 ITSNSVIKPDL
+33 ITSNSVLKPNL

-56 QAIVAGLTEVEII
+56 QAVVAGLREVGIV

-74 CSCTVLVEEGST
+74 CSCTALVDEGSM
-86 VSHGKE
+86 VSRGNE
-92 VMRIKGNARDILKAE
+92 VMRIKGRARDILKAE

-123 TKKFVEAVRKI
+123 TKKFVEVVKKI
-134 SQDIQIAGTRKT
+134 SKDIEIAGTRKT
-146 APGLRY
+146 APGLRS

-158 KIGGGKSHRN
+158 KIGGGRTHRN

-180 LGLTGSI
+180 LVLTGSI
-187 RDSISGAKKS
+187 GESISSAKKL
-197 VGNNIKVECEVTDLH
+197 VGNNIKVECEVTDLQ
-212 SAIEAISFGA
+212 SAIEAINFGA
-222 DIVMLDNFSPK
+222 DVIMLDNFSPQ
-233 EVENATQ
+233 EVENATR

-258 ISLVNVSQFAISK
+258 ISLANVSQFAKSN

-283 VKAINFSLEVDSC
+283 AKSVDFSLEVDSC
-296 RRKKVDPRHY
+296 C

>member
-1 MTRNEDSTSLRNY
+1 MNRLEDSPSLRNY

-24 LREDIGSGD
+24 LREDIGRGD
-33 ITSNSVIKPDL
+33 ITSNSVLEPNL

-56 QAIVAGLTEVEII
+56 QAVVAGLSEAGII

-74 CSCTVLVEEGST
+74 CSCTVLVDEGSM
-86 VSHGKE
+86 VSHGNE
-92 VMRIKGNARDILKAE
+92 VMRIKGRARDILKAE

-123 TKKFVEAVRKI
+123 TKKFVEVVKKI
-134 SQDIQIAGTRKT
+134 SKDIEIAGTRKT
-146 APGLRY
+146 APGLRS

-158 KIGGGKSHRN
+158 KIGGGRTHRN

-180 LGLTGSI
+180 LVLTGSI
-187 RDSISGAKKS
+187 GESISSAKKL
-197 VGNNIKVECEVTDLH
+197 VGNNIKVECEVTDLQ
-212 SAIEAISFGA
+212 SAIEAINFGA
-222 DIVMLDNFSPK
+222 DVIMLDNFSPQ
-233 EVENATQ
+233 EVENTTR

-258 ISLVNVSQFAISK
+258 ISLANVAQFAKSN

-283 VKAINFSLEVDSC
+283 VKSVDFSLEVDSY
-296 RRKKVDPRHY
+296 R